1 MAYTPK
7 EWKDLPDETTPIQ
20 ASDLNHIEQG
30 LSTLDGSVGNLSSS
44 VGDLSSLNTTAKD
57 SVVDA
62 INEVFGKTKCVK
74 LREGRVTA
82 SQLNSYSYFKLTD
95 DYANYDLLLIRVS
108 SSGGGGQGIWVPL
121 LTAAKFT
128 ETNYY
133 LYASSAYNVAGQ
145 LNVNNVNEI
154 GFRVNT
160 LSSGWQLSTIGLF
173 DVWGIKF

>member
-1 MAYTPK
+1 MKITYADK
-7 EWKDLPDETTPIQ
+7 
-20 ASDLNHIEQG
+20 
-30 LSTLDGSVGNLSSS
+30 STLETNPDVPDNQKCKSDDMNEIKNVVNGNDDL
-44 VGDLSSLNTTAKD
+44 VGDLSTLKTTAKN
-57 SVVDA
+57 SLVDA
-62 INEVFGKTKCVK
+62 LNEVFGKTKCVK

-82 SQLNSYSYFKLTD
+82 SKLNSYSYFKLTD

-121 LTAAKFT
+121 LTAATFT

-133 LYASSAYNVAGQ
+133 LYVASAYNVAGQ
-145 LNVNNVNEI
+145 LQVNNVNEI

-160 LSSGWQLSTIGLF
+160 LSSGWQLSAIGLF

>member
-1 MAYTPK
+1 MAYIPK
-7 EWKDLPDETTPIQ
+7 EWKDLPDETTPIE
-20 ASDLNHIEQG
+20 AESLNHIEQG
-30 LSTLDGSVGNLSSS
+30 LSTLDGN
-44 VGDLSSLNTTAKD
+44 VGDLSTLNTTVKD

-62 INEVFGKTKCVK
+62 INEAFGKTKCVK

-82 SQLNSYSYFKLTD
+82 SQVNAYSYFELTD
-95 DYANYDLLLIRVS
+95 DYANYDLLLIRIS

-121 LTAAKFT
+121 LTAATFT

-133 LYASSAYNVAGQ
+133 LYVSSAYNVVGQ
-145 LNVNNVNEI
+145 LQVNNVNEI